1 MISCNITWNTNMHHF
16 LARLMFLALLLSSA
30 AAPADDD
37 SSVFAFSAADLAIAT
52 QLREQALQSDLA
64 YAITADLTTRVG
76 ARAAGTPQDALAVQ
90 WAVNQLK
97 TLGFDRVWTQPVTFP
112 YWHRGEESAQL
123 LTPGPQ
129 DLTIMA
135 LGGSP
140 ATPAQGLVAEMI
152 MFEDLEALQAVPDNS
167 LEGRIAFINK
177 RMERHQDGHGY
188 GQTVPGRSSGPAVA
202 KAKGAS
208 ALLIRSV
215 GTDHDRIA
223 HTGTTRIPEDGSGIV
238 PAAAVSNPDADQ
250 IERLFKLGM
259 SPQVMLNLQTGFD
272 GEATS
277 YNVFGE
283 VTGTAADDFIVLGAH
298 LDSWDAGTGA
308 VDDGAGVGIV
318 TAAAKLIMDLDT
330 RPKRGLRVALFA
342 NEEQGLY
349 GGYAYLQHLQQ
360 QNPAMPLQHQVMAL
374 ESDLGAGRIYR
385 IDARVNPAGWDV
397 ISAMHALLAPLG
409 IELGSNGKPGGS
421 DIFPMI
427 NAGVANIALR
437 QDASEYF
444 DLHHTDNDTLDK
456 IDPAALQQNLAAWV
470 VTTWLVAQSG
480 VDFGSGTLSSDDG

>member
-1 MISCNITWNTNMHHF
+1 MRNFMSRCFVVFVLIM
-16 LARLMFLALLLSSA
+16 LSA
-30 AAPADDD
+30 AP
-37 SSVFAFSAADLAIAT
+37 SAADDAATTFSFAAGDLASAE
-52 QLREQALQSDLA
+52 QLRETALQGDLA

-112 YWHRGEESAQL
+112 YWHRGHESARL
-123 LTPGPQ
+123 LRPGPQ
-129 DLTIMA
+129 DLVITA

-140 ATPAQGLVAEMI
+140 ATPERGLVAEVV
-152 MFEDLEALQAVPDNS
+152 MFADLAALQAVADNS
-167 LEGRIAFINK
+167 LAGKIAFINK
-177 RMERHQDGHGY
+177 RMPRHRDGRGY
-188 GQTVPGRSSGPAVA
+188 GQTVPGRSTGPAVA
-202 KAKGAS
+202 RAKGAA

-215 GTDHDRIA
+215 GTDNNRIA

-238 PAAAVSNPDADQ
+238 PAAALSNPDADQ
-250 IERLFKLGM
+250 LERLFAVGIT
-259 SPQVMLNLQTGFD
+259 PEVALNLQTGFD
-272 GEATS
+272 GEYTS
-277 YNVFGE
+277 HNVFGE
-283 VTGTAADDFIVLGAH
+283 VTGEHADDVVLLGAH

-318 TAAAKLIMDLDT
+318 MAAAKLIMDLET
-330 RPKRGLRVALFA
+330 KPKRSLRVALFA

-349 GGYAYLQHLQQ
+349 GGYEYLRYLQQ
-360 QNPAMPLQHQVMAL
+360 QKSAMSLQHQLMAM

-385 IDARVNPAGWDV
+385 IDARVNDTGWTV
-397 ISAMHALLAPLG
+397 VEAMHDLLAPLG

-421 DIFPMI
+421 DISPMI
-427 NAGVANIALR
+427 RAGVANIALR

-456 IDPAALQQNLAAWV
+456 IDAAALQQNLAAWA

-480 VDFGSGTLSSDDG
+480 VDFGSGTLASASD

>member
-1 MISCNITWNTNMHHF
+1 LC
-16 LARLMFLALLLSSA
+16 
-30 AAPADDD
+30 ADDATPP
-37 SSVFAFSAADLAIAT
+37 FAFSAADLAIAE
-52 QLREQALQSDLA
+52 QLREQALDSDLA

-76 ARAAGTPQDALAVQ
+76 ARSAGTPQDALAVQ

-97 TLGFDRVWTQPVTFP
+97 ALGFDRVWTQPVTFP
-112 YWHRGEESAQL
+112 YWHRGQESARL
-123 LTPGPQ
+123 LKPGPQ

-140 ATPAQGLVAEMI
+140 ATPEQGLVAELVL
-152 MFEDLEALQAVPDNS
+152 FDDLEALQAVADNS
-167 LEGRIAFINK
+167 LDGKIAFINK
-177 RMERHQDGHGY
+177 RMQRHRDGRGY
-188 GQTVPGRSSGPAVA
+188 GQTVPGRSTGPAVA

-215 GTDHDRIA
+215 GTDNDRIA

-238 PAAAVSNPDADQ
+238 PAAALSNPDADQ
-250 IERLFKLGM
+250 IERLFQLGIT
-259 SPQVMLNLQTGFD
+259 PEVALNLHTGFD
-272 GEATS
+272 GEYTS

-283 VTGTAADDFIVLGAH
+283 VTGMQADDFILLGAH

-318 TAAAKLIMDLDT
+318 SAAAKLIMDLDT
-330 RPKRGLRVALFA
+330 QPKRGLRVALFA

-349 GGYAYLQHLQQ
+349 GGYEYLKQLQQ
-360 QNPAMPLQHQVMAL
+360 QNPAMPLQHQLMAM

-385 IDARVNPAGWDV
+385 IDANVNAAGWPV
-397 ISAMHALLAPLG
+397 IEAIQSLLAPLG

-421 DIFPMI
+421 DISPMI
-427 NAGVANIALR
+427 RAGVANIALR
-437 QDASEYF
+437 QDASDYF

-480 VDFGSGTLSSDDG
+480 LDFGSGTLASDSD